1 MCQKMLFFK
10 FELLGL
16 SDKAG
21 CQTKNLF
28 VRFVDLTLDPQACN
42 APSLSTAAE

>member
-1 MCQKMLFFK
+1 MCQKTLLCK

-21 CQTKNLF
+21 CQTKTLF
-28 VRFVDLTLDPQACN
+28 VRFVDLTVDPQACN
-42 APSLSTAAE
+42 APSLSTEAE